1 MMLANYK
8 TIGRSPTGLILAAT
22 GRKFAQCK
30 SRIYQIEMM
39 GDRSW
44 NLLQY
49 ATEKAPLP
57 LDGYTAEEAAEFK
70 DSIRQKIV
78 DDLKS
83 MTGEELI
90 ELVKQNAAK
99 VEEEKVEIPATEPLS
114 GTEEGKERVQD
125 DADLIDAGII
135 AEMVAGLCTKSQKET
150 FIKVITKYI
159 SQRRHYSMRPHRE
172 QEQRNAEDV
181 LFDMFASEETGL
193 ISMGKFLAGLK
204 TTGIRRN
211 DPRVRELMDNLKKV
225 HKLNNYE
232 TGSSAETQHLNR
244 ETFKAVVA
252 PNIVLIAKAFRQ
264 QFVIPDFTSFV
275 KDIEDIYNRC
285 KTNTLGKLADYIP
298 QLARYNPD
306 SWGLSICTIDGQRFS
321 IGDVDVPF
329 TLQSCSKPLTYA
341 IALEKLGPKVV
352 HSYVG
357 QEPSGR
363 NFNELV
369 LDQNKKPHNPM
380 INAGAI
386 LTCSLMNAL
395 VKPDMT
401 SAEIF
406 DYTMSWF
413 KRLSGGEYIG
423 FNNAVFLS
431 EREAADRNYALGF
444 YMRENKCFPKRTNLK
459 EVMDFYFQCCSMET
473 NCEAMSV
480 IAASLANGGI
490 CPTTEEK
497 VFRPEVIRDV
507 LSIMHSCGTYDYSG
521 QFAFKVGLPAK
532 SGVSGGMMLVIPNVM
547 GIFAWSPPLDHLG
560 NTVRGLQFC
569 EELVSMFNFH
579 RYDNLKH
586 LSNKKDPRK
595 HRYETKG
602 LSIVNLLFSAASG
615 DVTALRR
622 HRLSGMDITLADY
635 DGRTALHLAAS
646 EGHLEC
652 VKFLLE
658 QCHVPHNPKD
668 RWGNLPVDEAEN
680 FGHSHVVEFLRS
692 WAEKADQSSE
702 ECKPEAVTSKTQAD
716 EVSSSSNSS
725 SSPGS
730 SPCASLSTE
739 DLLGQNSRILND
751 FLKLNS
757 NFTFQEICS
766 TSDLETSPTTS
777 PIPTPVES
785 GSRAGS
791 GRSSPV
797 PSDAGS
803 TASAGSSIDD
813 KTKPG
818 L

>member
-1 MMLANYK
+1 M
-8 TIGRSPTGLILAAT
+8 S
-22 GRKFAQCK
+22 
-30 SRIYQIEMM
+30 
-39 GDRSW
+39 DRSW

-57 LDGYTAEEAAEFK
+57 LDGYTAEEAAQFK

-99 VEEEKVEIPATEPLS
+99 VELEKTDIPAK
-114 GTEEGKERVQD
+114 EEAKERIQD

-135 AEMVAGLCTKSQKET
+135 GEMVAGLCTKSQKET
-150 FIKVITKYI
+150 FVKVITKYI
-159 SQRRHYSMRPHRE
+159 SHRE

-204 TTGIRRN
+204 TTGIRRT

-264 QFVIPDFTSFV
+264 QFVIPDFSSFV
-275 KDIEDIYNRC
+275 KDIEEIYHRC
-285 KTNTLGKLADYIP
+285 KTNTLGKIADYIP
-298 QLARYNPD
+298 QLARYSPD
-306 SWGLSICTIDGQRFS
+306 FWGVSICTVDGQRYS
-321 IGDVDVPF
+321 IGDVEEPF

-413 KRLSGGEYIG
+413 KRLSGGESIG

-459 EVMDFYFQCCSMET
+459 EVMDYYFQCCSMET

-480 IAASLANGGI
+480 IAAGLANGGI

-569 EELVSMFNFH
+569 EELVNMFNFH

-652 VKFLLE
+652 VKFLLD

-680 FGHSHVVEFLRS
+680 FGHTNVVEYLRS
-692 WAEKADQSSE
+692 WAEKTDQTGE
-702 ECKPEAVTSKTQAD
+702 ECKNEAVTTKTQAD
-716 EVSSSSNSS
+716 EVSSGLS
-725 SSPGS
+725 SSPNS
-730 SPCASLSTE
+730 SPSSSPTPKMTTPSPYNARDE
-739 DLLGQNSRILND
+739 K
-751 FLKLNS
+751 LKS
-757 NFTFQEICS
+757 NFAFQEIVS
-766 TSDLETSPTTS
+766 TSDLETTPETS
-777 PIPTPVES
+777 PIPTPAEP
-785 GSRAGS
+785 GSRVGS
-791 GRSSPV
+791 PA
-797 PSDAGS
+797 PSEAGS
-803 TASAGSSIDD
+803 TASLGSGSSIHD

>member
-1 MMLANYK
+1 
-8 TIGRSPTGLILAAT
+8 
-22 GRKFAQCK
+22 
-30 SRIYQIEMM
+30 MM

-159 SQRRHYSMRPHRE
+159 SHRE

-692 WAEKADQSSE
+692 WSEKADQSSE

-716 EVSSSSNSS
+716 E
-725 SSPGS
+725 
-730 SPCASLSTE
+730 
-739 DLLGQNSRILND
+739 
-751 FLKLNS
+751 
-757 NFTFQEICS
+757 EICS

>member
-1 MMLANYK
+1 MLKGVPTLA
-8 TIGRSPTGLILAAT
+8 GRNLRLLTTQAQVLVHQRAKASAVEPVEDFDQDTDLLKRAKFGHTG
-22 GRKFAQCK
+22 KQ
-30 SRIYQIEMM
+30 
-39 GDRSW
+39 
-44 NLLQY
+44 LQ
-49 ATEKAPLP
+49 
-57 LDGYTAEEAAEFK
+57 
-70 DSIRQKIV
+70 QKIINEKK
-78 DDLKS
+78 LRAPPL
-83 MTGEELI
+83 MN
-90 ELVKQNAAK
+90 LVFANRKLSFYDTSSTPKTKEDNAK
-99 VEEEKVEIPATEPLS
+99 L
-114 GTEEGKERVQD
+114 
-125 DADLIDAGII
+125 
-135 AEMVAGLCTKSQKET
+135 
-150 FIKVITKYI
+150 

-244 ETFKAVVA
+244 DTFKAVVA

-716 EVSSSSNSS
+716 E
-725 SSPGS
+725 
-730 SPCASLSTE
+730 
-739 DLLGQNSRILND
+739 
-751 FLKLNS
+751 
-757 NFTFQEICS
+757 EICS

-785 GSRAGS
+785 GSRPGS

>member
-1 MMLANYK
+1 M
-8 TIGRSPTGLILAAT
+8 GERSL
-22 GRKFAQCK
+22 
-30 SRIYQIEMM
+30 S
-39 GDRSW
+39 
-44 NLLQY
+44 LLQY
-49 ATEKAPLP
+49 ATEQAPLP
-57 LDGYTAEEAAEFK
+57 LDGYTPEEAAEFK
-70 DSIRQKIV
+70 DSIRQKIL

-83 MTGEELI
+83 MSGEQLI
-90 ELVKQNAAK
+90 QLVKQNAAK
-99 VEEEKVEIPATEPLS
+99 VAEEEEQQQAEP
-114 GTEEGKERVQD
+114 VQD
-125 DADLIDAGII
+125 DADLIDANII
-135 AEMVAGLCTKSQKET
+135 AEMVAGICTKSQKAT

-159 SQRRHYSMRPHRE
+159 SHRE

-244 ETFKAVVA
+244 ETFKAVVS

-264 QFVIPDFTSFV
+264 QFVIPDFSSFV
-275 KDIEDIYNRC
+275 KDIEDIYIRC
-285 KTNTLGKLADYIP
+285 KSNTEGKLADYIP
-298 QLARYNPD
+298 QLARYSPNF
-306 SWGLSICTIDGQRFS
+306 WGVSICTIDGQRFS
-321 IGDVDVPF
+321 IGDVEEPF

-352 HSYVG
+352 HSFVG

-363 NFNELV
+363 IFNELV

-459 EVMDFYFQCCSMET
+459 EVMDYYFQCCAMET

-547 GIFAWSPPLDHLG
+547 GIFAWSPPLDQLG

-569 EELVSMFNFH
+569 EELVNTFNFH

-680 FGHSHVVEFLRS
+680 FCHSDVVDFLKR
-692 WAEKADQSSE
+692 WAENAKDAPQ
-702 ECKPEAVTSKTQAD
+702 ECITESVTTKTAAD
-716 EVSSSSNSS
+716 EELPCNTTELASSPLPPAESEPRS
-725 SSPGS
+725 SSPVS
-730 SPCASLSTE
+730 SE
-739 DLLGQNSRILND
+739 
-751 FLKLNS
+751 
-757 NFTFQEICS
+757 
-766 TSDLETSPTTS
+766 
-777 PIPTPVES
+777 
-785 GSRAGS
+785 
-791 GRSSPV
+791 
-797 PSDAGS
+797 AGS
-803 TASAGSSIDD
+803 TASLASVD

>member
-1 MMLANYK
+1 
-8 TIGRSPTGLILAAT
+8 
-22 GRKFAQCK
+22 
-30 SRIYQIEMM
+30 M

-57 LDGYTAEEAAEFK
+57 LDGYTAEEAAQFK

-90 ELVKQNAAK
+90 ELVKKNAAK
-99 VEEEKVEIPATEPLS
+99 LEEEKAQEIPI
-114 GTEEGKERVQD
+114 KETSASEKGQQRIQD

-135 AEMVAGLCTKSQKET
+135 GEMVAGLCTKSQKET
-150 FIKVITKYI
+150 FVKVITKYI
-159 SQRRHYSMRPHRE
+159 SHRE

-264 QFVIPDFTSFV
+264 QFVIPDFSSFV
-275 KDIEDIYNRC
+275 KDIEEIYCRC
-285 KTNTLGKLADYIP
+285 KSNTLGKLADYIP
-298 QLARYNPD
+298 QLARYSPD
-306 SWGLSICTIDGQRFS
+306 FWGVSICTVDGQRYS
-321 IGDVDVPF
+321 IGDVEEPF

-459 EVMDFYFQCCSMET
+459 EVMDYYFQCCSMET

-569 EELVSMFNFH
+569 EELVNMFNFH

-586 LSNKKDPRK
+586 LSSKKDPRK

-680 FGHSHVVEFLRS
+680 FGHRHVVEFLCS
-692 WAEKADQSSE
+692 WAEKADVASE
-702 ECKPEAVTSKTQAD
+702 ECKPEAVTTKTQAD
-716 EVSSSSNSS
+716 EVSSSIKSS
-725 SSPGS
+725 QDSRPIVKTNPSKPTPGS
-730 SPCASLSTE
+730 SDE
-739 DLLGQNSRILND
+739 
-751 FLKLNS
+751 KHKS
-757 NFTFQEICS
+757 NFAFQEIVS
-766 TSDLETSPTTS
+766 TSDLETSPATS
-777 PIPTPVES
+777 PIPTPAEP
-785 GSRAGS
+785 GTPAGS

-803 TASAGSSIDD
+803 TASVGSGSSRED